1 MGPYAVSETLQ
12 SFLLE
17 HLPLFTPH
25 FYPWSCT
32 IHYAHLS
39 RWCREVVR
47 WEKTKWGGPCAS
59 YCMSRSSLAKGQHT
73 ASHPHMAD
81 FLEDLDSL
89 FLKTSTPQAI
99 AWDTC
104 LAASTR
110 PSKAALKMKN
120 CALSSESTASL
131 QVLKTRRQANLWDSA
146 GNSWWLFLCTPYWDF
161 SSQQTGKLTAQRYMK
176 HIALTF
182 KISCSC
188 FKTAW
193 TSSCNSHLNSSSYIR
208 ERQQQKH

>member
-146 GNSWWLFLCTPYWDF
+146 GNSWFSVHSLLRFL
-161 SSQQTGKLTAQRYMK
+161 LTANRQTHSTEVHETHCPYLQN
-176 HIALTF
+176 ILQLF
-182 KISCSC
+182 Q
-188 FKTAW
+188 
-193 TSSCNSHLNSSSYIR
+193 NSMDLLL
-208 ERQQQKH
+208 